1 MNKLKMVVVLIGLM
15 MCSTLTVHADNEP
28 LGVKVINTEKLETK
42 DELNFKLNVG
52 EVTQAQ
58 VELVNKSQQDKKVSI
73 TINNATNDENGQL
86 IYNSPQAEVNDSKLL
101 SVPKVMTADREVVIE
116 ANSKKVL
123 PLTIKMPDQKFT
135 GIILG
140 GITFLD
146 ESSRGEVQEG
156 SNMGIINQM
165 SYTLPI
171 IIRQTDEKEEAKL
184 ELKQIKLSEKGKTLE
199 VGIDNLKGHIL
210 PNVDV
215 TYVIKTR
222 SGKVIDTFKTA
233 GGKLAPHH
241 TYVRSLS
248 LKKLPL
254 TSSKYT
260 IDIKAE
266 SDHGNWNWSENFEL
280 SSQQRFEKVKEI
292 LNNKVNWMVVFGIII
307 VLLLLVL
314 ILIQLIKIKK
324 NK

>member
-222 SGKVIDTFKTA
+222 SGKVIDTFKTT

-266 SDHGNWNWSENFEL
+266 SDHGNWKWSENFEL

-292 LNNKVNWMVVFGIII
+292 LNSEVNWMVVFGVII

-314 ILIQLIKIKK
+314 ILIQLIKMKK
-324 NK
+324 K